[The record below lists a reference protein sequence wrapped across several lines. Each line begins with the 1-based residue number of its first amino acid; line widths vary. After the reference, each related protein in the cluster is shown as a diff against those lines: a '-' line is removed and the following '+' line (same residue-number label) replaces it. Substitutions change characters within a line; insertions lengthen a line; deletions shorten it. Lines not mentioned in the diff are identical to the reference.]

1 MYPLSFLFLF
11 LLWVIF
17 SGRFDAMHL
26 GLGVLCCAFLAM
38 SSKDMLFRQKISLIN
53 RAKLVGRFFIF
64 LIWLAGQI
72 AMSNF
77 YILYLVFHPKMR
89 KMVNPEI
96 VDIDVSK
103 LKIEEAKVLLAQSIT
118 LTPGTLTMT
127 LDKEFLKVY
136 AINRSLVGGLQDMYD
151 KVYWV
156 FQSDE

>member
-11 LLWVIF
+11 LLWIIF

-26 GLGVLCCAFLAM
+26 GLGVLCCAFLSLSA
-38 SSKDMLFRQKISLIN
+38 KDMLFRKKISLIN
-53 RAKLVGRFFIF
+53 RVKLVGRFFVF
-64 LIWLAGQI
+64 LVWLAGQI
-72 AMSNF
+72 IVSNF

-89 KMVNPEI
+89 KLVSPEI

-103 LKIEEAKVLLAQSIT
+103 LKIEDAKVLLAQSIT
-118 LTPGTLTMT
+118 LTPGTLTLT
-127 LDKEFLKVY
+127 LDEQFLKVY
-136 AINRSLVGGLQDMYD
+136 AINQSLVGGLQEMYD